1 MSIRVGIS
9 GWRFP
14 PWRQVFYPKG
24 LIQKDE
30 LHFASRQV
38 NSIEINGSFYATQS
52 PQSYKK
58 WYAETPD
65 DFVFSV
71 KGPRYITHIRR
82 LKDIKLP
89 LANFY
94 ASGVLHLQE
103 KLGPMLWQFP
113 PNFIFHEDRLEEFF
127 KLLPRD
133 FKSAVKLAQQSDRY
147 EPDYPESAVRSNL
160 KLRHSIEIR
169 NHSFENPFFIQLLKK
184 YNVALVFADTA
195 GRWPYMEDVT
205 SDFVYLRL
213 HGDEELYTSGYGD
226 EMLKWWSERV
236 KAWST
241 GKKPEHSFELI
252 EQSPNKKDTDVY
264 VYFDNDV
271 KVHAPFD
278 AQKLLRLLKVSI
290 STRESLPQKDEKG
303 LRDSNV

>member
-113 PNFIFHEDRLEEFF
+113 PDFIFHEDRLEEFF

-184 YNVALVFADTA
+184 YDVALVFADTA

-213 HGDEELYTSGYGD
+213 HGDEELYTSGYGE

>member
-169 NHSFENPFFIQLLKK
+169 NHSFETPFFIQLLKK
-184 YNVALVFADTA
+184 YDVALVFADTA

-213 HGDEELYTSGYGD
+213 HGDEELYTSGYGE